1 MSASGPSGCAKA
13 LCGMILAPFLVTV
26 VGGLAVE
33 FLKPG
38 EKNPGEFVNRLAS
51 SPAPTGV
58 ATKSNS
64 DGEKNSSLSSWKSR
78 EWRQVDSGSGE
89 YILVFRDNKMVRKE
103 AQGDGLYRHQ
113 RIAGVY
119 VQSNSSKP
127 EFVGEPSNS
136 DTLEK
141 LEVSSASTDELIV
154 TTRYYEGGQP
164 SKYSSVKVNSYRP
177 LDELIATC
185 SRMAWGFLIAA
196 VAVVVT
202 SLAIAG
208 MIAWNT
214 TASGCQTCAV
224 WCLVISGCVIALC
237 LLIPSVQAFFDL
249 YFYKSL

>member
-1 MSASGPSGCAKA
+1 
-13 LCGMILAPFLVTV
+13 MILAPFLVTI

-38 EKNPGEFVNRLAS
+38 EKNPGEFTNRLAS

-58 ATKSNS
+58 ATNSNS
-64 DGEKNSSLSSWKSR
+64 EGEKNSSLSSWKNR
-78 EWRQVDSGSGE
+78 KWRQVDSVAYD

-103 AQGDGLYRHQ
+103 ARGAAFSLEQ
-113 RIAGVY
+113 RIVGVY
-119 VQSNSSKP
+119 VQSDSAKA
-127 EFVGEPSNS
+127 EFVGEPSSS
-136 DTLEK
+136 DTQEK

-154 TTRYYEGGQP
+154 TTRSYEGGQP
-164 SKYSSVKVNSYRP
+164 SKYSSAKVNSYRP
-177 LDELIATC
+177 LDELIATR

-196 VAVVVT
+196 IAVVVA

-208 MIAWNT
+208 IIAWNT

-224 WCLVISGCVIALC
+224 WCLVISGCVIALY
-237 LLIPSVQAFFDL
+237 LLLLSLAAFFDL

>member
-1 MSASGPSGCAKA
+1 
-13 LCGMILAPFLVTV
+13 MILAPFLVTV
-26 VGGLAVE
+26 FGGLAVE

-58 ATKSNS
+58 ATKSS
-64 DGEKNSSLSSWKSR
+64 SEGEQNSSLFSWKNR
-78 EWRQVDSGSGE
+78 KWRQVDSVSD
-89 YILVFRDNKMVRKE
+89 ILVFRDNKMVRKE
-103 AQGDGLYRHQ
+103 VRGAAFGWQQ
-113 RIAGVY
+113 RIVGVY
-119 VQSNSSKP
+119 VQSDSGKP
-127 EFVGEPSNS
+127 EFVGEPSSS

-177 LDELIATC
+177 LDELIATY
-185 SRMAWGFLIAA
+185 SRMAWGFLMAA
-196 VAVVVT
+196 IAVVVA

-208 MIAWNT
+208 IIAWNT

-224 WCLVISGCVIALC
+224 WCLVISGCVIALY
-237 LLIPSVQAFFDL
+237 LLLLSLAGFFDL
-249 YFYKSL
+249 YSYKSL